1 MTRAD
6 AAGARSRE
14 GDDERSAAAPL
25 VVIGASW
32 GGLHAVSTIL
42 AGLPKSFD
50 TPVAIVQHR
59 AKESDGLLV
68 GLLQSTTT
76 LKVCDVED
84 KETIRAGHIYIA
96 PPDYHLLVDDGHF
109 SLSLDAAVRY
119 SRPSIDVALASAA
132 DSCGAAA
139 VGVLLTGAND
149 DGARGLRRI
158 VDRGGRALVQ
168 DPATAEVR
176 TMPEAGLRA
185 LADAPRDRWAAAP
198 LVELAARIAA
208 LAGSPYAPATPHT
221 PHTPPHGAP
230 RATPPSGR
238 VVR

>member
-1 MTRAD
+1 VTRAGG
-6 AAGARSRE
+6 AGTRARAGE
-14 GDDERSAAAPL
+14 DERSAAAPL

-32 GGLHAVSTIL
+32 GGLHAVSLIL
-42 AGLPKSFD
+42 AGLPKAFD

-68 GLLQSTTT
+68 GLLQSTTS
-76 LKVCDVED
+76 LQVCDVED
-84 KETIRAGHIYIA
+84 KEPIRAGHVYVA

-132 DSCGAAA
+132 ESCGAAA

-185 LADAPRDRWAAAP
+185 LADAPRDRWGTVP
-198 LVELAARIAA
+198 LTELAARIAA
-208 LAGSPYAPATPHT
+208 LAGSPYEPATSP
-221 PHTPPHGAP
+221 A
-230 RATPPSGR
+230 GR
-238 VVR
+238 SAG

>member
-1 MTRAD
+1 VTPVSGVGTRAR
-6 AAGARSRE
+6 AA
-14 GDDERSAAAPL
+14 DDERSAAAPL

-68 GLLQSTTT
+68 GLLQSTTS
-76 LKVCDVED
+76 LQVCDVED
-84 KETIRAGHIYIA
+84 KEPIRAGHVYIA

-119 SRPSIDVALASAA
+119 SRPSIDVAFASAA
-132 DSCGAAA
+132 ESCGAAA

-149 DGARGLRRI
+149 DGARGLRRM

-185 LADAPRDRWAAAP
+185 LADAPRDRWGTAP
-198 LVELAARIAA
+198 LTELAARIAV
-208 LAGSPYAPATPHT
+208 LAGSPYEPATP
-221 PHTPPHGAP
+221 PA
-230 RATPPSGR
+230 GR
-238 VVR
+238 SAR